1 MITLYHCAD
10 ARSFRPL
17 WALEELGLDYDLRM
31 LPFPPRGLAR
41 EYLREN
47 PLGTI
52 PLLVD
57 GETRMT
63 ESAAIVEYLSR
74 KYGGDTG
81 LAVEPD
87 EPGFG
92 AWLNALHFGEATL
105 TFPQTLVLRYRRL
118 EPEERRQPQVADD
131 YAKWFLA
138 RLRGLEA
145 IVEKS
150 EFVAAGRFTGGD
162 ISVAYALLLAQSL
175 GLADQFPPAVAAY
188 WARIQARPG
197 FISAK
202 AAQAKASAEQGLTAV
217 PLDQLS

>member
-17 WALEELGLDYDLRM
+17 WALEELGLDYALRM
-31 LPFPPRGLAR
+31 LPFPPRFLKK
-41 EYLREN
+41 EYLQEN

-74 KYGGDTG
+74 RYGGTSG

-105 TFPQTLVLRYRRL
+105 TFPQTLVLRYTRL
-118 EPEERRQPQVADD
+118 EQKERRQPQVADD

-145 IVEKS
+145 IVS
-150 EFVAAGRFTGGD
+150 EAPFVAAGRFTGGD

-175 GLADQFPPAVAAY
+175 GLADRFPPAVAAY
-188 WARIQARPG
+188 WERMQAREG
-197 FISAK
+197 FRKAK
-202 AAQAKASAEQGLTAV
+202 AAQQRASAEQGLTAV
-217 PLDQLS
+217 PLDQL

>member
-1 MITLYHCAD
+1 MITLYHCHD

-17 WALEELGLDYDLRM
+17 WALEELGLEYDLRM
-31 LPFPPRGLAR
+31 LPFPPRVLKRDFLA
-41 EYLREN
+41 EN

-74 KYGGDTG
+74 RYGAGSG

-105 TFPQTLVLRYRRL
+105 TFPQTLVLRYTRL
-118 EPEERRQPQVADD
+118 EPEARRQPQVAED
-131 YAKWFLA
+131 YARWFLA

-145 IVEKS
+145 IVS
-150 EFVAAGRFTGGD
+150 QSAFVAAGRFTGGD
-162 ISVAYALLLAQSL
+162 ISVTYALVLARSL
-175 GLADQFPPAVAAY
+175 GMEDKFPPTVAAY
-188 WARIQARPG
+188 WARMQARPA

-202 AAQAKASAEQGLTAV
+202 AAQAKAAAEQGLTAV
-217 PLDQLS
+217 PLENL